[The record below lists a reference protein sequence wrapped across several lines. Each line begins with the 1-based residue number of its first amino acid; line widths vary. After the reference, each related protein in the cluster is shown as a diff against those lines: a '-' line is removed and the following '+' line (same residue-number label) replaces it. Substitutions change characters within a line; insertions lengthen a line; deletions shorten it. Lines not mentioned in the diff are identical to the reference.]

1 MIWFATDELI
11 SSTKLVRN
19 FGSVLENFKKKNISK
34 MWILKNNDIEAVI
47 LSKNEYIEKIEIFE
61 QMQEYIEDLEDEK
74 IILER
79 LKNDDGTRISHE
91 EMIKMHNIVL

>member
-47 LSKNEYIEKIEIFE
+47 LSRKTYDNIID
-61 QMQEYIEDLEDEK
+61 YIEDLED
-74 IILER
+74 IIIIKER
-79 LKNDDGTRISHE
+79 EKNDTWKRYSME
-91 EMIKMHNIVL
+91 EMAKMHNIDLTSL